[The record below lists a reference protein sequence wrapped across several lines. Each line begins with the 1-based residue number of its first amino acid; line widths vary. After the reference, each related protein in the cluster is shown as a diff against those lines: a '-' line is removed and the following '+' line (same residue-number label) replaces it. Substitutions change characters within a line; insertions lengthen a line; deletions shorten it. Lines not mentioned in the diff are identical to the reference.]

1 MCGLELPADPRL
13 LRGLEGSEDA
23 GVFLLDDDRALVQT
37 VDVLTPIVD
46 DPFTFG
52 RIAAVNALSDVYAMG
67 GRPLTALNIVA
78 FPIKDL
84 GVPVLRRIIEGGI
97 SALKEA
103 GAVLVGGHS
112 IKDEEP
118 KYGLAVTGL
127 VDPKRMITND
137 ALRPGQRL
145 LLSKP
150 IGTGVV
156 STADKR
162 SLATPEQTAAMVASM
177 ARLNRQASER
187 AVARGV
193 RAGTDVTGF
202 GLAGHLV
209 EMARASRCAVRLRA
223 PAVPL
228 LPGALEH
235 AEADRFPGGS
245 RANRSFF
252 SRWTKSSA
260 DLPEALLG
268 LMFDAQTSGGLL
280 LGVEPADA
288 QALLDDLLETG
299 HTAAV
304 IGEVVGE
311 SPDGELILVSERG

>member
-1 MCGLELPADPRL
+1 LCGLDLPADPRL

-23 GVFLLDDDRALVQT
+23 GVFLLDENRALVQT

-46 DPFTFG
+46 DPYTFG
-52 RIAAVNALSDVYAMG
+52 RVAAVNALSDVYAMG
-67 GRPLTALNIVA
+67 GQPITALNIVA
-78 FPIKDL
+78 FPIKEL
-84 GVPVLRRIIEGGI
+84 GVAVLRRILEGGV
-97 SALKEA
+97 SALREA

-127 VDPKRMITND
+127 VDPRRMITND

-156 STADKR
+156 SSADKR
-162 SLATPEQTAAMVASM
+162 SLATPEQAAAMVASM
-177 ARLNRQASER
+177 GRLNRQASER
-187 AVARGV
+187 AVAHGI

-209 EMARASRCAVRLRA
+209 EMARASRCSVRLWA
-223 PAVPL
+223 HAVPL

-252 SRWTKSSA
+252 SRWTRSSTE
-260 DLPEALLG
+260 LTEALLG

-280 LGVEPADA
+280 LGVESADA
-288 QALLDDLLETG
+288 EPLLQGLLETG

-304 IGEVVGE
+304 IGEVVGK
-311 SPDGELILVSERG
+311 SQDGELELAGERG